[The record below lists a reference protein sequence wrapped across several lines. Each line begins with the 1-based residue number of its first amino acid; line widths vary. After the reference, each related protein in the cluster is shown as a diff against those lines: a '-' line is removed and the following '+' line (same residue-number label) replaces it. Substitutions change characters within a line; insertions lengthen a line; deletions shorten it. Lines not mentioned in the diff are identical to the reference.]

1 MYIYFSRSG
10 KFHFPLYQG
19 RRSKLMLSTSRI
31 ALNRIVCPRLTLDE
45 LFKLC
50 AELGLTGI
58 ELRND
63 LPGGRIIDSYRPA
76 QVRSLAEQ
84 FGIKVLTINALQQFN
99 LAPLPDEQMEEVK
112 KLVDLARAI
121 GCQAVVLCPNNDPHD
136 SRDANR
142 MYADTVRALKAFG
155 PVFQQS
161 GVAAYVE
168 PLGFFQSSLA
178 SAVTAQEAI
187 RASGFSCY
195 KIVFDTFHHFLGPDT
210 QEILERGFD
219 VRLIGIV
226 HVSGTA
232 VDLPDGEYR
241 DEHRGL
247 VFPDDRFKS
256 REQIHF
262 LLAKGYEGPVAFE
275 PFSEQVQAQE
285 LTELTSELKC
295 SIDYLTGNS

>member
-1 MYIYFSRSG
+1 
-10 KFHFPLYQG
+10 
-19 RRSKLMLSTSRI
+19 MLSKSRI

-76 QVRSLAEQ
+76 EVRSLAEQ
-84 FGIKVLTINALQQFN
+84 FGIRLLTINAVQQFN
-99 LAPLPDEQMEEVK
+99 LAPLSDERIGEVK

-121 GCQAVVLCPNNDPHD
+121 GCRAVVLCPNNDLHD
-136 SRDANR
+136 GRDAKQ
-142 MYADTVRALKAFG
+142 MYADTVRALKTLG
-155 PVFQQS
+155 PVFEQS

-168 PLGFFQSSLA
+168 PLGFSQSSLA
-178 SAVTAQEAI
+178 SVVTAQEAI

-210 QEILERGFD
+210 REILKCGFD

-232 VDLPDGEYR
+232 ADLPAGEYA

-247 VFPDDRFKS
+247 VFPDDRLKS

-262 LLAKGYEGPVAFE
+262 LLAQGYEGPIAFE
-275 PFSEQVQAQE
+275 PFSAQVQKLE
-285 LTELTSELKC
+285 LTELTSELKR
-295 SIDYLTGNS
+295 SIDYLTGDS